1 MEFLMGADA
10 VSYRLSRQSIWL
22 EIRQHA
28 DDFTT
33 KQIIDF
39 TKAKGNTT
47 RGYIASLRKAGIIR
61 EIYRENPKKGG
72 TPILHYSL
80 VKDMGYQAPSVN
92 EKGEVYKVAA
102 KQKAMWNTLRITQMF
117 LTVSQL
123 AIFASTP
130 EVEIIE
136 RTASV
141 YISKL
146 YCAGYLKRK
155 GNKYQLYK
163 HMNTGAKPP
172 MLQKDRQVYD
182 QNLNE
187 VMVAKYGIKQIN

>member
-1 MEFLMGADA
+1 MEFLMRTNV

-28 DDFTT
+28 DDFTA
-33 KQIIDF
+33 KQIINF

-47 RGYIASLRKAGIIR
+47 RGYIASLRKAGIIQ

-80 VKDMGYQAPSVN
+80 VKDTGYQAPSVN
-92 EKGEVYKVAA
+92 EKGEIYEVAA
-102 KQKAMWNTLRITQMF
+102 KQKAMWNTLRITQMS

-123 AIFASTP
+123 VIFSSTP
-130 EVEIIE
+130 EVEIFE

-146 YCAGYLKRK
+146 YLAGYLKKK

-163 HMNTGAKPP
+163 HMNTGSKPP

-182 QNLNE
+182 QNLNK
-187 VMVAKYGIKQIN
+187 VMVAKNELKSIN